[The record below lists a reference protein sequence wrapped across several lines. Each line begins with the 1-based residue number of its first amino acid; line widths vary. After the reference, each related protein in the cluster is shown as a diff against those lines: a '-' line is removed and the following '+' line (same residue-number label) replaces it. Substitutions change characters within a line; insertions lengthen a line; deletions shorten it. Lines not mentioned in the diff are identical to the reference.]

1 MVNVSLLVTKIVS
14 LCLLASVST
23 IVALV
28 PIVTNR
34 LSYVKRNGK
43 HVRVAMRVMD
53 LFAGLSAGVL
63 FGGALLHLI
72 PDASESIKSAI
83 TNIATNRKGNVNAWF
98 AVFPWAPLLACYSL
112 AFIYFMERILVKYIV
127 NYTMKNFRAKSYSLT
142 KDMDEVEDSTEG
154 KKNKDNEKLN
164 EKDNYF
170 KEMEAR
176 MTSLLSALVLWFS
189 LCVHAL
195 FESLGLGSVIN
206 MRQLSIMLVA
216 ILSHKFIE
224 AFILGRTVSVAFNSS
239 AVLTWKQVFFIV
251 LLVIIFS
258 ASSVIGVGIGIGISA
273 GNPNANNDALDL
285 ASGIFIALASGAFIY
300 VAVFEILA
308 DGHKHGEEEIKREIL
323 EEESITSEKPVWK
336 FIFFMLFLLGLSLM
350 ALFAALHTD

>member
-1 MVNVSLLVTKIVS
+1 MLSNVSLLVTKIVS
-14 LCLLASVST
+14 LCLLVSVSI
-23 IVALV
+23 IVSLV

-43 HVRVAMRVMD
+43 HMRAVMRIMD

-83 TNIATNRKGNVNAWF
+83 TNIVTNRKGNMNAWF
-98 AVFPWAPLLACYSL
+98 VAFPWAPLLACYSL

-127 NYTMKNFRAKSYSLT
+127 YYTIKNFRARSYSLT
-142 KDMDEVEDSTEG
+142 KDVDELEHNTED
-154 KKNKDNEKLN
+154 KKNKDNEKG
-164 EKDNYF
+164 NYF
-170 KEMEAR
+170 KDMEER
-176 MTSLLSALVLWFS
+176 MTSFLSALVLWFS

-195 FESLGLGSVIN
+195 FESLGLGSVMN
-206 MRQLSIMLVA
+206 MRQFWIMLVA

-224 AFILGRTVSVAFNSS
+224 AFILGRIVSAAFNSS
-239 AVLTWKQVFFIV
+239 AILTRKQVFLIA

-258 ASSVIGVGIGIGISA
+258 ASSAIGIGIGIGISV
-273 GNPNANNDALDL
+273 GNPIANNDALDL

-323 EEESITSEKPVWK
+323 EEEYTKSEKPIWK
-336 FIFFMLFLLGLSLM
+336 FMFFILFLLGLNLM
-350 ALFAALHTD
+350 ALFAGLHTD